1 VNPTALHSRQQR
13 GAVVDNAITP
23 SAPSAPKF
31 SHNTSPIP
39 QTVRLNGVKLK
50 PSPPPKSPERQIRAN
65 RLRTQVNNIFMQ
77 CKKEGMSESD
87 VFYVGL
93 EMLNAYGSGTPYA
106 KQW

>member
-1 VNPTALHSRQQR
+1 
-13 GAVVDNAITP
+13 
-23 SAPSAPKF
+23 
-31 SHNTSPIP
+31 
-39 QTVRLNGVKLK
+39 
-50 PSPPPKSPERQIRAN
+50 
-65 RLRTQVNNIFMQ
+65 MQ